1 MTIEIQAPYRLL
13 LAKSPQ
19 QVMALQTYIQAAYTL
34 EFTPASPIF
43 SPVCWGYIGRTGRW
57 SVPVVSIMPVRGLSI
72 WNSIWSNPSRP
83 PSTPASGSTQHAIG
97 LSKWAIWPAANQA
110 MPA

>member
-34 EFTPASPIF
+34 EFNARIPISSPA
-43 SPVCWGYIGRTGRW
+43 CWGSIGRTGRW

-83 PSTPASGSTQHAIG
+83 PSTPASGSIRHATA
-97 LSKWAIWPAANQA
+97 LSKWAIWPAANRA